1 MNEQDL
7 LALVRAAIEERRQ
20 VGPPKRADEPA
31 LARRVAQRRDVPA
44 DFAQHAG
51 AGGAPPR
58 RTAPYATVPEH
69 ASHGRFVLPAGAE
82 TDGPCLIEPAVAC
95 NHCGYCQSLGH

>member
-7 LALVRAAIEERRQ
+7 RALVRAAIEERRQ
-20 VGPPKRADEPA
+20 VGPPERA
-31 LARRVAQRRDVPA
+31 DVPA

-58 RTAPYATVPEH
+58 RTATYATVPEH